1 MDVPVPYIPE
11 NAPFSPAQRAWLNG
25 FLAGL
30 FSQQPAAAQAAPKRR
45 ANVYFGTETGNSEA
59 LAKQTAKFLQSRG
72 LESQAINLNKISSSA
87 LAGEAYAL
95 IVISTFGDGDPPDSA
110 KAFYTELH
118 APDHPRLPELRYS
131 ILALGDRNYER
142 FCQCGKDL
150 DVRLEALGGQRIYQ
164 LAECD
169 VDYEAAAEAWRNGVA
184 TVLEAGS
191 PTGPAKSGAKP
202 LPASDPV
209 APVSDRPAS
218 NGEVV
223 YDRKHP
229 FLAQVYANRLL
240 TAPGSAKETRH
251 FEISL
256 EGSNLSYTAGDA
268 LGIVPCNCPEL
279 VEQILTTLNC
289 DGEEAVPSPDGVEI
303 PLHKAL
309 LDFYEITKIPS
320 SLVRWMA
327 ERSADPALRRLLEPA
342 AAAQLKSFVDQ
353 REIVDLLGE
362 HSSVRIS
369 ATEFVSHLKKL
380 APRLYSIASSPAAH
394 GNSVHLTISIVRY
407 ETNGRRRKGVCSTFL
422 ADRAQQKVGA
432 FVHRSPH
439 FRLPEDHTKPVIMVG
454 PGTGIAPFRGF
465 LYEREA
471 AGAAGRNWL
480 FFGDQKEGT
489 DFLYRDELYRFK
501 KNGLLSRFSTA
512 FSRDQPEKIYVQQRM
527 LEDAAELWAWL
538 EEGAHFY
545 VCGDAQRMAKDVD
558 AALHAII
565 ERAGQKS
572 KEEAEAY
579 VKKLKAEHRYQRD
592 VY

>member
-1 MDVPVPYIPE
+1 MDVQVPYIPE

-30 FSQQPAAAQAAPKRR
+30 FSQQSATAQAAPKIR

-59 LAKQTAKFLQSRG
+59 VAKQTAKFFQSRG
-72 LESQAINLNKISSSA
+72 FESQAINLNKISSSA
-87 LAGEAYAL
+87 LASEAYAL
-95 IVISTFGDGDPPDSA
+95 IVVSTFGDGEPPDSA

-118 APDHPRLPELRYS
+118 APDHPRLSELRYS

-142 FCQCGKDL
+142 FCQCGKDI

-169 VDYEAAAEAWRNGVA
+169 VDYEAAAEAWKTGVA
-184 TVLEAGS
+184 TVLEAA
-191 PTGPAKSGAKP
+191 PPVQPAKTEAKSS
-202 LPASDPV
+202 PAPE
-209 APVSDRPAS
+209 ATPPVSDRSAPS
-218 NGEVV
+218 GEIV

-229 FLAQVYANRLL
+229 FLAQVSANRLL
-240 TAPGSAKETRH
+240 TAAASAKETRH

-256 EGSNLSYTAGDA
+256 DGSNLSYSVGDA

-279 VEQILTTLNC
+279 VEQILKTLNC
-289 DGEEAVPSPDGVEI
+289 DGEEAVPSPDGAEV

-309 LDFYEITKIPS
+309 LEFYEITKIPAG
-320 SLVRWMA
+320 LLRCIA
-327 ERSADPALRRLLEPA
+327 ERSADPALRQLLEPA
-342 AAAQLKSFVDQ
+342 GATQLKSFVGQ
-353 REIVDLLGE
+353 REIVDLLVE
-362 HSSVRIS
+362 HSSAKIS

-394 GNSVHLTISIVRY
+394 GSSVHLTISIVRY
-407 ETNGRRRKGVCSTFL
+407 ETNGRKRKGVCSTFL
-422 ADRAQQKVGA
+422 ADRAQQKVGT

-439 FRLPEDHTKPVIMVG
+439 FRLPGDHTKPVIMVG

-471 AGAAGRNWL
+471 VGAAGRNWL
-480 FFGDQKEGT
+480 FFGDQKEST
-489 DFLYRDELYRFK
+489 DFLYQDELFRFK
-501 KNGLLSRFSTA
+501 KNGLLTRFSTA

-527 LEDAAELWAWL
+527 LENTAELWAWL

-558 AALHAII
+558 AALHTIV
-565 ERAGQKS
+565 EQAGQKS
-572 KEEAEAY
+572 KEEAETY
-579 VKKLKAEHRYQRD
+579 IKKLKADHRYQRD